1 MLGRI
6 VAHGNCGMM
15 AGMVKPAIT
24 LYGIRNCD
32 TVKKTREWLTD
43 KGVEYGFHD
52 FKMQGVPAA
61 QLDQWLQSVPWETLL
76 NRQGNTWRKLDE
88 ATQAAVLDAASAR
101 AVMLANP
108 SVIKRPVVEW
118 DFASEGDVTV
128 GFKPELW
135 SARLAA
141 T

>member
-15 AGMVKPAIT
+15 AGMRKSPIT

-32 TVKKTREWLTD
+32 TVKKAHQWLTD
-43 KGVEYGFHD
+43 QGVEYRFHD
-52 FKMQGVPAA
+52 FKVQGVPLA
-61 QLDQWLQSVPWETLL
+61 QLDQWLAAVPWETLL
-76 NRQGNTWRKLDE
+76 NRQGNTWRKLDP

-118 DFASEGDVTV
+118 DSASEGDVTV